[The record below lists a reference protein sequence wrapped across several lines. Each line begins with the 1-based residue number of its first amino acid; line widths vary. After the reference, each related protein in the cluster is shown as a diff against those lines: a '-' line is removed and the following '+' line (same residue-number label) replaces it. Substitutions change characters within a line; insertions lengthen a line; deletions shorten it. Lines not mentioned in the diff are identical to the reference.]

1 MLFPELSESSKVW
14 VYTANRVLSDE
25 EVSLLQSETDTF
37 VRGWAAHG
45 TGLKAKGTVIENRF
59 LVLVADETEV
69 HASGCSIDSSVK
81 FVKSAGAQLNVDFF
95 NRMQLVIRNNGELK
109 YVHVSELKNHPDW
122 EVYNPMI
129 TTLGELRSSWC
140 IPISESPFISL

>member
-1 MLFPELSESSKVW
+1 MLFPELSALSKVW
-14 VYTANRVLSDE
+14 VYTANRELSDE

-37 VRGWAAHG
+37 VQGWAAHG

-59 LVLVADETEV
+59 LVLAADETEV

-81 FVKSAGAQLNVDFF
+81 FVKSVGATLNVDFF
-95 NRMQLVIRNNGELK
+95 NRLKLVIRKNGELK
-109 YVHVSELKNHPDW
+109 YVHVSELKDYADW

-129 TTLGELRSSWC
+129 TTLNELRSSWVV
-140 IPISESPFISL
+140 PVSESPFISL

>member
-1 MLFPELSESSKVW
+1 MLFPELNELSKVW

-25 EVSLLQSETDTF
+25 EVSMLQRETDTF
-37 VRGWAAHG
+37 VSGWAAHG
-45 TGLKAKGTVIENRF
+45 AGLEARGEVIENRF
-59 LVLVADETEV
+59 LVLVADETQV

-81 FVKSAGAQLNVDFF
+81 FVKSVGNQLNVDFF
-95 NRMQLVIRNNGELK
+95 NRMQLVIRKNGELK

-129 TTLGELRSSWC
+129 TTLSELRSSWV
-140 IPISESPFISL
+140 IQVSESPFSSL